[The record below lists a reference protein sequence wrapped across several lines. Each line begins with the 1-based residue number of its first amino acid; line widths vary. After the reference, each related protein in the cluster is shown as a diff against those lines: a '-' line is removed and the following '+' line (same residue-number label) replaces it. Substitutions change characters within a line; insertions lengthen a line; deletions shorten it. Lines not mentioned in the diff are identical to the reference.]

1 MKSNDC
7 IILKKGINT
16 GEKINELVV
25 YPKLTFN
32 TSCFLI
38 CA

>member
-16 GEKINELVV
+16 GERSMNLSFIQNLHSTLHV
-25 YPKLTFN
+25 F
-32 TSCFLI
+32 
-38 CA
+38 